1 MIGTKKTGKVQTYE
15 EQMTAKRLYE
25 LERRQKEAQEDDPRY
40 EIDQFN
46 KDNEQN

>member
-1 MIGTKKTGKVQTYE
+1 MSTKKTGKVQTYE

-40 EIDQFN
+40 EIDNFY
-46 KDNEQN
+46 KDNK